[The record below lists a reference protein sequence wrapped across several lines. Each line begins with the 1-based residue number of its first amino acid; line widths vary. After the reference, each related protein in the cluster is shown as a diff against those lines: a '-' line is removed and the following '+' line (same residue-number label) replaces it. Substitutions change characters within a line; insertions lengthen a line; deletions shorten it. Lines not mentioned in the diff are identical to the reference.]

1 VKSRALVHR
10 LDILGIVRSNPPG
23 PIMIALA
30 VVAAVV
36 AVAGFWISSV
46 LKRRRAQA
54 LAGVARKYNWEFDLS
69 NSRPFSEQSVF
80 DPFRH
85 GSARTAYNT
94 MRGPLTIGGRE
105 FAAVAGDYRYTVSN
119 GKSSTTYHFS
129 YAILRLPFDTP
140 GITLRPERL
149 LDRIEAAVG
158 FSDITFESSEFNKR
172 CCVRSQDKKFA
183 YGVIHPKMMEFLLS
197 APPPTLSILSCLCCV
212 ADGNERWGPDGFIWR
227 IEWLSRFFGLWPEYL
242 TQTQSGSAIPL
253 EERTLWNPA

>member
-1 VKSRALVHR
+1 
-10 LDILGIVRSNPPG
+10 
-23 PIMIALA
+23 MIAIAA
-30 VVAAVV
+30 VAVVV
-36 AVAGFWISSV
+36 AVAGLWISSV

-54 LAGVARKYNWEFDLS
+54 LAGVARRFNWEFDPS
-69 NSRPFSEQSVF
+69 EIPPMPEQSAF
-80 DPFRH
+80 DQFRH

-105 FAAVAGDYRYTVSN
+105 FEAIAGDYRYTVSN

-140 GITLRPERL
+140 GIALRPERL

-183 YGVIHPKMMEFLLS
+183 YDVIHPKMMEFLLS
-197 APPPTLSILSCLCCV
+197 APLPTLSILSCLCCI
-212 ADGNERWGPDGFIWR
+212 ADGNERWDADGFIWR

-242 TQTQSGSAIPL
+242 TQTLRGSAIPL
-253 EERTLWNPA
+253 QEST